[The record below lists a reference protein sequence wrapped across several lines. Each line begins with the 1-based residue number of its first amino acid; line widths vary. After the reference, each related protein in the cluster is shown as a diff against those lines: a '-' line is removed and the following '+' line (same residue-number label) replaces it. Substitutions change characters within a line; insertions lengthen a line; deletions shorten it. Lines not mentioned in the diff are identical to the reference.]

1 MPAVMRAAA
10 VVEKAGAPSVAIGA
24 TGFDSMGRAVG
35 RALGIRHV
43 PIVVYPG
50 VILTD
55 TSETFREKVRDFLAP
70 EVMRALT
77 ARIDPGIEE
86 SSQGEPE
93 PRDVV
98 VSGSLD
104 DIQAAFIEQQWSDGL
119 PIMPPTVERVERF
132 LRWTDRDPGE
142 VIGVLPPERR
152 EATGWEGAGERA
164 RGGWRAGL
172 RARARGVAGGSGART
187 LRDHGRRQR

>member
-10 VVEKAGAPSVAIGA
+10 VVEKAGVPSVAIGA

-86 SSQGEPE
+86 SSQSEPE

-119 PIMPPTVERVERF
+119 PIIPPTVERAERF
-132 LRWTDRDPGE
+132 LRWSARDPGE
-142 VIGVLPPERR
+142 VLGVLPPDRR
-152 EATGWEGAGERA
+152 GAPA
-164 RGGWRAGL
+164 AD
-172 RARARGVAGGSGART
+172 GVGCRW
-187 LRDHGRRQR
+187 LPR